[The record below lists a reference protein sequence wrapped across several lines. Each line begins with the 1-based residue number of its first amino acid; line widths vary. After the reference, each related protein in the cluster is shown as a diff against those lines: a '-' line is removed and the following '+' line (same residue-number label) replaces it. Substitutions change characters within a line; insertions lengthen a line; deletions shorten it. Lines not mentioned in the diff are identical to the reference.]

1 MNWKIFFTKDDRSE
15 FGRNFCT
22 PNRPFWGGCGWIFFG
37 LHQWG
42 SKAFAKRFWNWSNHF
57 GTMEA
62 SQSRKLPKL
71 GPKNVVL
78 QKFLHPKIDL
88 FGVGWSKI
96 FRPAPKG
103 SQSPRKIFWGIRNWF
118 LGSVRLLESKI
129 ANFRPKNRN
138 FWKSIW
144 PKFLH
149 MGVRPAPKIFSQL
162 GSS

>member
-1 MNWKIFFTKDDRSE
+1 MVKVSLVEISAP
-15 FGRNFCT
+15 

-37 LHQWG
+37 PHQWG
-42 SKAFAKRFWNWSNHF
+42 SKAFAKSFWRWSNHF
-57 GTMEA
+57 GAMEA

-78 QKFLHPKIDL
+78 QKFLHPQIDL
-88 FGVGWSKI
+88 FGAGWSKI
-96 FRPAPKG
+96 FRPARKG
-103 SQSPRKIFWGIRNWF
+103 SQSPQKFFWGGMPNWF
-118 LGSVRLLESKI
+118 LGSVLLLESKI

-149 MGVRPAPKIFSQL
+149 MGVRPAPKIFSEL